1 MPRSHCEPILT
12 AAVRKLALD
21 RVAGLHDGLTEA
33 GLAERNLLTQLSD
46 IALHLVAEVADAVSQ
61 VGQPVIQLAELLAV
75 EDSIFTG
82 LSDTMITQG
91 GQNMKQKY
99 HLAMDD
105 AERRLLI
112 GSLNDLRSRLFT
124 EGRYT
129 DAVDEVLLKIIGA
142 KRKKFKIV
150 YTE

>member
-1 MPRSHCEPILT
+1 MPHSHCEPILT

-75 EDSIFTG
+75 ED
-82 LSDTMITQG
+82 LL
-91 GQNMKQKY
+91 
-99 HLAMDD
+99 LAGC
-105 AERRLLI
+105 RGIL
-112 GSLNDLRSRLFT
+112 
-124 EGRYT
+124 
-129 DAVDEVLLKIIGA
+129 AVVVLLVLPFPLEDQEQDDDPPHTVPAAKAAVIIDGRPKIGEGV
-142 KRKKFKIV
+142 IV
-150 YTE
+150 LCHSFV